1 MKYSDDSSE
10 PQTIALDFEHNTKYA
25 QPILDKRM
33 RKARILPDH
42 DDDKPTV
49 SIADEL
55 TKLVKLKEQGAIT
68 EEEFSQMKS
77 NLMKRM

>member
-1 MKYSDDSSE
+1 ME
-10 PQTIALDFEHNTKYA
+10 HLDFEHNTKYA
-25 QPILDKRM
+25 QPLIDGKM
-33 RKARILPDH
+33 REVQNPPSQEDTKA
-42 DDDKPTV
+42 TM

-55 TKLVKLKEQGAIT
+55 SKLAKLKEQGVIT